1 MNHHVTAFLLRLLGL
16 LLTLLR
22 GKDGLRRQR
31 APRSAFSAAD
41 FAPLA
46 PRAEGKK
53 ILWPAAIA
61 LVALAGMGDAW
72 AQTLPCGIPSP
83 AGPQI
88 AFNQVNI
95 QSANDIPNGATIAT
109 VTQTYSVICPGMSTP
124 TTPSTRGYYFSFFSQ
139 TAAGWGTN
147 TADPLIWKTP
157 VAGVG
162 LRITNLADGTVLQY
176 CSTSYS
182 ITPNCLFAKNFTT
195 DLPFAQ
201 FTYTF
206 TLQFELVKI
215 GSIPTGGSLA
225 GPFIWLSSRGM
236 GCTTT
241 GTGCYAAANASS
253 FAPGVAV
260 LPSTC
265 TVKTPSLYVTLPEI
279 NVSELNATNK
289 TAGEQPF
296 QIDLACNGS
305 ATLKNVYINLTDAAN
320 PNNTSNLLTLESGS
334 GHASGVSLQIL
345 RSGVT
350 TPITFG
356 PDRAAA
362 GTPGQWTAGALATT
376 AKNISIPLSARYIAT
391 GPVKPGNV
399 KATATFT
406 LYYQ

>member
-1 MNHHVTAFLLRLLGL
+1 MSLTTTGARKILLPAVIA
-16 LLTLLR
+16 LLT
-22 GKDGLRRQR
+22 
-31 APRSAFSAAD
+31 
-41 FAPLA
+41 
-46 PRAEGKK
+46 
-53 ILWPAAIA
+53 
-61 LVALAGMGDAW
+61 LAGMGNAW
-72 AQTLPCGIPSP
+72 AQASPCGIPSP

-88 AFNQVNI
+88 AFNQVNL
-95 QSANDIPNGATIAT
+95 QSANDIPDGTAIAT
-109 VTQTYSVICPGMSTP
+109 VTQSYSVICPGMSTP
-124 TTPSTRGYYFSFFSQ
+124 ATPSTRGYYFSFFSQ
-139 TAAGWGTN
+139 TAAGWGAN

-162 LRITNLADGTVLQY
+162 LRITNLADGTVLPY

-182 ITPNCLFAKNFTT
+182 ITPNCLFAKNFVT

-265 TVKTPSLYVTLPEI
+265 AVKTPNLYVTLEDIKVSDLGTTGAPGSQTPPFYI
-279 NVSELNATNK
+279 N
-289 TAGEQPF
+289 
-296 QIDLACNGS
+296 LACNS
-305 ATLKNVYINLTDAAN
+305 TTFKNVYINLTDVNA
-320 PNNTSNLLTLESGS
+320 PGNTTNLLTVASGP
-334 GHASGVSLQIL
+334 GYASGVALQIL
-345 RSGVT
+345 RSGST

-356 PDRAAA
+356 PDRAAS
-362 GTPGQWTAGALATT
+362 GNSGQWNAGSLSTT
-376 AKNISIPLSARYIAT
+376 SASNISIPLTARYIST
-391 GPVKPGNV
+391 GPVTPGKV